1 MPALSLVA
9 LVSLV
14 STVFAKQLDAHPPQ
28 QQHRHW
34 APICSGN
41 PTNKIRGCDR
51 YGCGNFGAD
60 RHSGKGKHAGVDVIC
75 SDGATVYAPFSGH
88 LSGPIRFFHN
98 GNAIDDGV
106 QITGSGNKFSNF
118 DLRIAGTLTTFLL
131 HLTVS
136 SYCVKLVCIHPI
148 RYHGQIQRGQQLGRM
163 LPMQKVF
170 PGIISHIH
178 VENCDHSDPTHLLTP
193 VVPPFPQQDRHW
205 ATLCSGNP
213 TNEIRGCDKYG
224 CGYYGAPR
232 HNGKGRH
239 TGVDVICSDGA
250 NVYAPFSGQ
259 LSGPIKFFHN
269 GNAIDDGVQI
279 RGSGFCVKLLCIH
292 PIRYNGRIS
301 KGQILGRMLPMQRVF
316 PGITSHI
323 HVENCDRSD
332 PTSNLERGKGQ
343 RE

>member
-1 MPALSLVA
+1 MVEFSPFSSFAHQ
-9 LVSLV
+9 
-14 STVFAKQLDAHPPQ
+14 VFAKQLDAHPPQ

-34 APICSGN
+34 AQICSGN

-51 YGCGNFGAD
+51 YGCGHFGAD
-60 RHSGKGKHAGVDVIC
+60 RKFLARPKNRC
-75 SDGATVYAPFSGH
+75 SK
-88 LSGPIRFFHN
+88 FF
-98 GNAIDDGV
+98 
-106 QITGSGNKFSNF
+106 
-118 DLRIAGTLTTFLL
+118 LTLLPLPSPPGF
-131 HLTVS
+131 
-136 SYCVKLVCIHPI
+136 CVKLVCIHPI
-148 RYHGQIQRGQQLGRM
+148 RYHGHIQRGQQLGRM

-193 VVPPFPQQDRHW
+193 DVLPLPQQNSRW
-205 ATLCSGNP
+205 AVVCSGNP
-213 TNEIRGCDKYG
+213 TNEIRGCDRYG

-232 HNGKGRH
+232 QNGKGKH
-239 TGVDVICSDGA
+239 TGVDVICADGA
-250 NVYAPFSGQ
+250 TVYAPFSGQ

-279 RGSGFCVKLLCIH
+279 AGEGFCVKLLCIH

-301 KGQILGRMLPMQRVF
+301 KGQVLGRMLPMQRVF

-332 PTSNLERGKGQ
+332 PTGNLERGKGH
-343 RE
+343 